1 MIPLHFGHTIQKMN
15 VHLIFN
21 DCFSLDHSFS
31 NRPFRAKSPT
41 LSTQLLSG
49 EVAKNAIKCQC
60 FSCNITALA
69 VFRLA

>member
-1 MIPLHFGHTIQKMN
+1 MATNEVKLQLLLHFGHTI
-15 VHLIFN
+15 
-21 DCFSLDHSFS
+21 SLDHSFS